1 MQACLRR
8 LIGALAL
15 WPLLAL
21 TAQAATSLRGMETGE
36 DFRLGPVLSTGLPLG
51 IDEPGDRQFYS
62 LSLQGE
68 SPNHGFSRFYLRVIS
83 LYELL
88 DLPRLNDTSGAI
100 ERQVRFHH
108 QFVTLGLES
117 PLFYE
122 LSSPLNFEVGW
133 SLGFSLARVTFKN
146 PVKPAGTGITSVF
159 SDYPEITPS
168 ELGAQQKLNPA
179 QPDAQ
184 FIGAELGF
192 YTRFYHFYPFVPY
205 AGVRANIGSY
215 LDAPALINGVEP
227 KVASTTGTTGTTP
240 TQPVTTTRSRSY
252 QSGFKFSPVG
262 SLGLDFYLG
271 SRGLLGIEASF
282 WNWDISGRPQ
292 DSTFFVSLKAGFLF

>member
-1 MQACLRR
+1 MQVAVHRR
-8 LIGALAL
+8 AGVLAL
-15 WPLLAL
+15 GLCTLLTL
-21 TAQAATSLRGMETGE
+21 PAQAATALRGMETGE
-36 DFRLGPVLSTGLPLG
+36 DFRLGPVLSSGLPLG
-51 IDEPGDRQFYS
+51 LEEPGDRQFYS

-100 ERQVRFHH
+100 ERSVRFHH
-108 QFVTLGLES
+108 QFLTVGLES

-122 LSSPLNFEVGW
+122 FTSPINLEFGW
-133 SLGFSLARVTFKN
+133 SAGFSLARVTFKE
-146 PVKPAGTGITSVF
+146 PVKPAASGITSIF
-159 SDYPEITPS
+159 SDYPEIAPS
-168 ELGAQQKLNPA
+168 SLGAQQKLNPA

-192 YTRFYHFYPFVPY
+192 YGRYYQFHPFVPY

-215 LDAPALINGVEP
+215 FDAPALINGVEP
-227 KVASTTGTTGTTP
+227 QAATNTTGSTSTP
-240 TQPVTTTRSRSY
+240 QATTTRTRSY

-262 SLGLDFYLG
+262 VMGLDVYLG
-271 SRGLLGIEASF
+271 TRGLLGIEASF
-282 WNWDISGRPQ
+282 WNWDIFGRPQ
-292 DSTFFVSLKAGFLF
+292 DSTIFLALKAGFLF